1 MSTTTLSEFHTLV
14 SDALGK
20 GTSLDTLIAKRTEW
34 SARWLERN
42 YVFQYMRSWQ
52 VLTVDND
59 ADFPYIVSLSGLN
72 LRKLETI
79 RRRTTDTDGSY
90 LFGRP
95 LRYVKPADRESR
107 PFGVPESYWLNGV
120 TSIILN
126 SVPDEDMTFEAHI
139 QSFTS
144 WGTAAGWT
152 HWLLDNATNLLLTRT
167 LMMMTSRSRDPKMWE
182 TYKGEFDLEIQ
193 SFNVAEEDVQTG
205 DSIQVWEPPEF
216 ATIDESLRSA

>member
-14 SDALGK
+14 SDAIGK

-34 SARWLERN
+34 AARWLERN

-52 VLTVDND
+52 TFDVD
-59 ADFPYIVSLSGLN
+59 ADAAYPHIISLSGLY
-72 LRKLETI
+72 LRKVELL
-79 RRRTTDTDGSY
+79 RKRSTDDDGLY
-90 LFGRP
+90 VFGRP

-107 PFGVPESYWLNGV
+107 PEGTPESYWLNGI
-120 TSIILN
+120 TSIVLN
-126 SVPDEDMTFEAHI
+126 TIPDEDMTFEAHL
-139 QSFTS
+139 QVFTN
-144 WGTAAGWT
+144 WGTASGWT